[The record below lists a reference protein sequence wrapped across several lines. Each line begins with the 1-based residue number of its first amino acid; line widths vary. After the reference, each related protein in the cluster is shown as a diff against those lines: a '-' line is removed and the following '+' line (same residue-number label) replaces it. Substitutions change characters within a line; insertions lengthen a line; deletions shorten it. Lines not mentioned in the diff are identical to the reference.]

1 MCSDVKDQIEN
12 KVVQK
17 IRCRLHCSALH
28 CVLLLLPPLL
38 ILHISALGVGM
49 SHKPLSTTSNVKS
62 EKHHRPGYI
71 YISPSHIMLLFDPI
85 TFNFLHNFLN
95 ACLNLCIQMDIHTH
109 IFISLCKKKAFRCIM
124 VEKNALQKCSC
135 YTQSPFSHIF
145 LHNFFNFC
153 VYVCIQMDIYTHNL

>member
-28 CVLLLLPPLL
+28 CVLLLLPPIL

-62 EKHHRPGYI
+62 EKHRRPGYI

-95 ACLNLCIQMDIHTH
+95 VCVNLCIQMDIHTH
-109 IFISLCKKKAFRCIM
+109 IFISLCKKM
-124 VEKNALQKCSC
+124 L
-135 YTQSPFSHIF
+135 
-145 LHNFFNFC
+145 LG
-153 VYVCIQMDIYTHNL
+153 L